1 MKKVI
6 TLLLA
11 ACMVLTLFA
20 GCGGTPSSNPS
31 TSTPPASEGNQQPDD
46 ASISDKSGDVDAV
59 ASDTYLRDK
68 VTIAISGDGSTFDPF
83 TMARWGNITFPF
95 FQGLALT
102 DSSGKLRLE
111 MLKSIEK
118 VDDVTYNCEIWDF
131 IYDSEGNH
139 ITADDVLWSINYFS
153 EMGNAG
159 AVNKLDYLEKTG
171 DYTFIWHCNA
181 PFDVGEYEK
190 NFSNTKVLSQ
200 KAYES
205 RGSDGMSA
213 EPVGTGPYML
223 ESYVPGSTV
232 VITANEDFWMKN
244 ITDEAWMAENFYAND
259 YQNVKT
265 IEYQIIQDAGSRAI
279 ALEMGMVDAAD
290 SLNATDVDY
299 FIANPDLGVIP
310 VELPQDPPVAYYYNC
325 NPASV
330 CSDINLRKAI
340 CYALDNVAIAAG
352 ISYPGQPAYGMS
364 PRMYDAPE
372 SWTTGEG
379 RDYYDY
385 DLDKAREYLAQSSY
399 AGESLVIM
407 YQEMNAFPDVVV
419 MMQAA
424 LKEIGVNVTLLPADF
439 AVLNEYST
447 DYTKWDITYAIMGGG
462 NYLSAV
468 LKKFWTEDSAASNN
482 GNQVTGIVD
491 THLDELFVALQEEAN
506 EETISAWD
514 EYFTNEMCYGY
525 AICLYSTQT
534 GCRSDINCVLTGSQH
549 NLTPNAF
556 TYND

>member
-6 TLLLA
+6 TFLLA
-11 ACMVLTLFA
+11 VSMVLSLFA
-20 GCGGTPSSNPS
+20 GCGS
-31 TSTPPASEGNQQPDD
+31 TDTPPQTNPTAANNQSEQ
-46 ASISDKSGDVDAV
+46 SITDKSGDLNAE
-59 ASDTYLRDK
+59 ASDTYLREK
-68 VTIAISGDGSTFDPF
+68 ITIAISGDGSTFDPF
-83 TMARWGNITFPF
+83 TQARWGNIIFPF

-102 DSSGKLRLE
+102 DSAGKLRLQ

-118 VDDVTYNCEIWDF
+118 VDDLTYNCEIWDF

-139 ITADDVLWSINYFS
+139 ITADDVLWSINYYTS
-153 EMGNAG
+153 MGNAG
-159 AVNKLDYLEKTG
+159 AVNKLDHLEKTG
-171 DYTFIWHCNA
+171 EYTFIWHCNS
-181 PFDVGEYEK
+181 PFAVGEMEK

-205 RGSDGMSA
+205 RGKAGMAS
-213 EPVGTGPYML
+213 EPIGSGAYVL
-223 ESYVPGSTV
+223 ESYIPGSTV

-244 ITDEAWMAENFYAND
+244 ITDEAWLAENYYAND
-259 YQNVKT
+259 FQNVKT

-290 SLNATDVDY
+290 SLNAADVDY
-299 FIANPDLGVIP
+299 FVANPQLGIVP
-310 VELPQDPPVAYYYNC
+310 VEVPQDPPVAYYYNC
-325 NPASV
+325 NEASP
-330 CSDINLRKAI
+330 CSDVNLRKAI

-352 ISYPGQPAYGMS
+352 ISFPGQAAYGMS

-379 RDYYDY
+379 RDYYEYNLELAKD
-385 DLDKAREYLAQSSY
+385 YLAKSSY
-399 AGESLVIM
+399 QGESLVIM

-491 THLDELFVALQEEAN
+491 PHLDELFVALKEDAN
-506 EETISAWD
+506 DETISAWD

-534 GCRSDINCVLTGSQH
+534 ACQSDINCVLTGAQH

-556 TYND
+556 TFAD

>member
-1 MKKVI
+1 MKKAI
-6 TLLLA
+6 ALLLA
-11 ACMVLTLFA
+11 ACVILVLFA
-20 GCGGTPSSNPS
+20 GCGSSSNTTES
-31 TSTPPASEGNQQPDD
+31 AVTNPPQETESEQNV
-46 ASISDKSGDVDAV
+46 SDKSGDLAAE
-59 ASDTYLRDK
+59 ASDGYLREK
-68 VTIAISGDGSTFDPF
+68 VTIAISSDGSTFDPF

-102 DSSGKLRLE
+102 DSAGKLHLE
-111 MLKSIEK
+111 MLRSIEK
-118 VDDVTYNCEIWDF
+118 VDDVTYNCELWDC

-139 ITADDVLWSINYFS
+139 ITADDVLWSINKFS
-153 EMGNAG
+153 DMGNTG

-190 NFSNTKVLSQ
+190 NLSNTKVLSQ
-200 KAYES
+200 KAYEA
-205 RGSDGMSA
+205 RGNDGMTS

-244 ITDEAWMAENFYAND
+244 ITDEAWLEENFYVSD

-265 IEYQIIQDAGSRAI
+265 IEYQVIQDAGSRAI
-279 ALEMGMVDAAD
+279 ALEMNMIDAAD
-290 SLNATDVDY
+290 SLNAADVDN
-299 FIANPDLGVIP
+299 FIANPALGVVP
-310 VELPQDPPVAYYYNC
+310 VELEQDPPVAYYYNC
-325 NPASV
+325 NEVSP
-330 CSDINLRKAI
+330 CSDVNLRKAI

-352 ISYPGQPAYGMS
+352 ISFPGQAAYGMS

-379 RDYYDY
+379 RDYYEY
-385 DLDKAREYLAQSSY
+385 NLDLAKEYLAQSSY
-399 AGESLVIM
+399 AGESLVVM

-491 THLDELFVALQEEAN
+491 EHLDELFVALKDDAN
-506 EETISAWD
+506 DQTISAWD
-514 EYFTNEMCYGY
+514 EYFTDDMCYGY

-534 GCRSDINCVLTGSQH
+534 ACREDINCVLTGAQH

-556 TYND
+556 TFTE